1 MLKKEESPKFG
12 VFEPFFSVVPPASK
26 TRFGTRKRGARVI
39 APRAPHVS
47 PSAHVFRIRVR
58 DASVSDHTLM
68 SVDASIEALA
78 EHYVVD

>member
-47 PSAHVFRIRVR
+47 PSAHAAGLRLSAAHSALTARVL
-58 DASVSDHTLM
+58 DVD
-68 SVDASIEALA
+68 VDA
-78 EHYVVD
+78 